1 MWIEEKE
8 LEEEMVRVDG
18 GEVGVFGQSYGLS
31 FFFSFVLRG
40 YTNEILANVGHET
53 A

>member
-8 LEEEMVRVDG
+8 LEEEMVRIDG

-31 FFFSFVLRG
+31 FLSLFFIWVVLTRV
-40 YTNEILANVGHET
+40 LSM
-53 A
+53 